1 MLLITYNK
9 TTKKLTGWNGDERQF
24 SDCKSKDSDQ
34 IAILDVPVP
43 IKSIRALN
51 FDEATLTLIDNPD
64 YIEPVTRDLAAEVDE
79 LKTKLDILTK

>member
-24 SDCKSKDSDQ
+24 SDCKSKDQ
-34 IAILDVPVP
+34 IAILDIPVP
-43 IKSIRALN
+43 NKSIRALS

-64 YIEPVTRDLAAEVDE
+64 YTEPVTRDLAAEVDE
-79 LKTKLDILTK
+79 LKTKLDKLTK